1 MYIWAS
7 DFPDHPSWLHMVDL
21 PAAEQVSQHNL
32 QRLRGSG
39 GYAPWDS
46 NPQPAD

>member
-1 MYIWAS
+1 MGPDRPVS
-7 DFPDHPSWLHMVDL
+7 DQPNGRLDRPSDTDHP
-21 PAAEQVSQHNL
+21 
-32 QRLRGSG
+32 RLRGSG